1 MKKKKHEELN
11 LIETF
16 GIGGVCAYMTGVLQ
30 GYLRGFL
37 GDHRAVRWAGRA
49 LACALSFV
57 LIFTVISMTVPMF
70 SQLGKNTEVA
80 MAAEEKPEGAEKT
93 EETGAAE
100 EESRRTPPEPK
111 QEDSGTEVK
120 PEETPETEP
129 EEAPLDDSV
138 MEPSDLY
145 AEKGSKAVFKA
156 YHPKA
161 QDYQW
166 EIYDPESESWTE
178 VPQSAVSERTDELL
192 RGISSL
198 ELAADKEQQV
208 RCKVNVERGMPVTY
222 EAKLYLLPDK
232 ISSISAEEYRAE
244 AGQYASAEN
253 IPVEVVYQDGT
264 QETVTGLNGLCFLEQ
279 SESSQQDMTESGNLK
294 ETITTVRTAREYDH
308 IELGSK
314 EGMLCYRTKAGES
327 VDIPVNITGE
337 DQTAPQITD
346 FMISE
351 FEVSSIEKEIPVTVT
366 IKAADDITPPAGLA
380 YAFLPEGQEPQEEDW
395 HKQSVFKAEITK
407 NGVWK
412 ALCRDEAGNIAAKE
426 QEIVAVDTKAPIIR
440 LILETKEGAWCK
452 ENQIFVSA
460 EDDLSVEYR
469 YLCGETGEDS
479 GWVIESSKSV
489 SQNGDWTI
497 QVRDA
502 AGNVSEQKIS
512 VANIDAQSPVIRSI
526 TEKAEGE
533 TIRNEE

>member
-1 MKKKKHEELN
+1 MKKRKREEMS

-16 GIGGVCAYMTGVLQ
+16 GIGGLLAYMTGVFQ
-30 GYLRGFL
+30 GYLKGFS

-49 LACALSFV
+49 LACVLSFV
-57 LIFTVISMTVPMF
+57 IVFTKAVPVLSPF
-70 SQLGKNTEVA
+70 DRDTEFA
-80 MAAEEKPEGAEKT
+80 MAAEEKPEKAEKT
-93 EETGAAE
+93 EETGAAD
-100 EESRRTPPEPK
+100 EESVRMSPEPK

-120 PEETPETEP
+120 PEETPETEQ
-129 EEAPLDDSV
+129 EEAPPAPLDDSV

-166 EIYDPESESWTE
+166 GIYDPESESWTE
-178 VPQSAVSERTDELL
+178 VPQGAVSEHTDELL
-192 RGISSL
+192 RGISSM

-208 RCKVNVERGMPVTY
+208 RCKVTVENGTSVTY
-222 EAKLYLLPDK
+222 EAKLYLLPGR
-232 ISSISAEEYRAE
+232 ISSISAEEYHAD
-244 AGQYASAEN
+244 AGQYASAED

-279 SESSQQDMTESGNLK
+279 SESSRQDTTETGNLK
-294 ETITTVRTAREYDH
+294 ETITTVRTVREYNH
-308 IELGSK
+308 IESGSK
-314 EGMLCYRTKAGES
+314 EGMLCYRTKDGES
-327 VDIPVNITGE
+327 VDIPLNITGE

-366 IKAADDITPPAGLA
+366 IKAADDITPLAGLA
-380 YAFLPEGQEPQEEDW
+380 YAFLPEEEEPQEEDW
-395 HKQSVFKAEITK
+395 HKQSVFEAEITK

-412 ALCRDEAGNIAAKE
+412 AFCRDEAGNIATKE
-426 QEIVAVDTKAPIIR
+426 QEIVAVDTKAPTIR
-440 LILETKEGAWCK
+440 LILATKEGAWCK

-469 YLCGETGEDS
+469 YLCEETGEDS

-502 AGNVSEQKIS
+502 AGNVSEEKIS
-512 VANIDAQSPVIRSI
+512 VTNIDAQSPVIQRI
-526 TEKAEGE
+526 TEKSEGE
-533 TIRNEE
+533 IIKNEE